1 MVRMHTAE
9 NNGFPTMVQ
18 VHGVIA
24 RNITRMTTE
33 ESELSETHRTN
44 RSPTDNLVNQVLKV
58 RNGHSEIDMKWVA
71 LQKNGR
77 KAMRSR
83 LEHAPKE
90 IGPGLAMM
98 AVTSLTDLTSIG
110 FRAGGAETVT
120 DDARVEQTPS
130 NEKPAGEV
138 ARDNMALRLKG
149 TTTRTRHMGIS

>member
-1 MVRMHTAE
+1 MI
-9 NNGFPTMVQ
+9 N
-18 VHGVIA
+18 
-24 RNITRMTTE
+24 
-33 ESELSETHRTN
+33 
-44 RSPTDNLVNQVLKV
+44 
-58 RNGHSEIDMKWVA
+58 MKWVA
-71 LQKNGR
+71 LQKNGI

-110 FRAGGAETVT
+110 FRAGGVETVN